1 MLEGVKV
8 IEMAS
13 IAAGPVA
20 ATMLAEWGAD
30 VLKIE
35 PLEGDR
41 GRYIMQGLGVK
52 DLPFDPDLDLHNR
65 GKKSLAL
72 DLARPEAHEIIE
84 SLIKDADIFITNML
98 SDKLA
103 ERNLDWAHLSKV
115 NPRLVHASISGYGAT
130 GPDAQ
135 LRAIDHTA
143 FWSRSGLAHL
153 MTPKGQEPVPI
164 RRAMGDRITATALVA
179 GCLAAYIEVQRTGRG
194 KVVET
199 SLLRAA
205 VFTGGA
211 DIAMQVA
218 AGRVGSSQPRKSN
231 VNPMNGFFPTKDGRW
246 IAANLG
252 QLAYLDVLG
261 HPEILDDPRFQDA
274 PTRRKHNTE
283 VIEILDS
290 IFRERTMAEWVQQLR
305 PAEFTWAPVQNAE
318 EVVNDPQALAAGA
331 LVDVPYNSGQGSY
344 RAPAMPVG
352 FLDEDGKP
360 EGLPKSQTPD
370 LGGHTDE
377 ILAGLGYSADRIA
390 DLRARRIVR

>member
-1 MLEGVKV
+1 
-8 IEMAS
+8 
-13 IAAGPVA
+13 
-20 ATMLAEWGAD
+20 
-30 VLKIE
+30 
-35 PLEGDR
+35 
-41 GRYIMQGLGVK
+41 
-52 DLPFDPDLDLHNR
+52 
-65 GKKSLAL
+65 
-72 DLARPEAHEIIE
+72 
-84 SLIKDADIFITNML
+84 
-98 SDKLA
+98 
-103 ERNLDWAHLSKV
+103 
-115 NPRLVHASISGYGAT
+115 
-130 GPDAQ
+130 
-135 LRAIDHTA
+135 
-143 FWSRSGLAHL
+143 
-153 MTPKGQEPVPI
+153 
-164 RRAMGDRITATALVA
+164 
-179 GCLAAYIEVQRTGRG
+179 
-194 KVVET
+194 
-199 SLLRAA
+199 
-205 VFTGGA
+205 
-211 DIAMQVA
+211 
-218 AGRVGSSQPRKSN
+218 
-231 VNPMNGFFPTKDGRW
+231 MNGFFPTKDGRW

-318 EVVNDPQALAAGA
+318 EVVSDPQALAAGA

>member
-72 DLARPEAHEIIE
+72 DLAQPEAHEIIE
-84 SLIKDADIFITNML
+84 SLIRGADIFITNML
-98 SDKLA
+98 SEKLA

-115 NPRLVHASISGYGAT
+115 NPRLVHASISGYGST

-153 MTPKGQEPVPI
+153 MTPKGQDPVPI
-164 RRAMGDRITATALVA
+164 RRAMGDRTTATALVA

-218 AGRVGSSQPRKSN
+218 AGRVGSSQPRTSN

-261 HPEILDDPRFQDA
+261 HPEILSDPRFQDA
-274 PTRRKHNTE
+274 AARRKHNTE

-290 IFRERTMAEWVQQLR
+290 IFRERTLAEWVRQLR
-305 PAEFTWAPVQNAE
+305 SAEFTWAPVQNPE
-318 EVVNDPQALAAGA
+318 EVVGDPQVEAAGA
-331 LVDVPYNSGQGSY
+331 LVDVPYNSGEGSY

-352 FLDEDGKP
+352 FLDEHGRR
-360 EGLPKSQTPD
+360 EGLPKSQTPG
-370 LGGHTDE
+370 LGAHTDE
-377 ILAGLGYSADRIA
+377 VLAALGYPAERIA
-390 DLRARRIVR
+390 DLRARKVIR